1 MKVDKINPLPR
12 PNQSFTDFFHDWFH
26 LLDNRWV
33 SYINYNSF
41 KFDRVK
47 FNPSGVNFD
56 TVKINPSSVN
66 FDTVKSNPSS
76 VNSDSVKLKQSYDKK
91 VIQLSPN
98 DNWFSFYFM
107 IDRHTCDKF
116 ISHTCDK
123 YIKVRLGF

>member
-1 MKVDKINPLPR
+1 MKVDKINLLPR
-12 PNQSFTDFFHDWFH
+12 PNQSFIDFFHDWFH

-33 SYINYNSF
+33 SYINCNSF
-41 KFDRVK
+41 EFD
-47 FNPSGVNFD
+47 PSSVNFD
-56 TVKINPSSVN
+56 MVKFNPSSVN
-66 FDTVKSNPSS
+66 FDT
-76 VNSDSVKLKQSYDKK
+76 VKLKQSYDKK
-91 VIQLSPN
+91 VIQLSPH